1 MSLLNQLRLSSHNM
15 EKKSPKIGDIVE
27 VEIIGMQDYGA
38 FVNFTWIIHQ
48 IKKKLNK
55 KD

>member
-1 MSLLNQLRLSSHNM
+1 M

-38 FVNFTWIIHQ
+38 FVKFYLDNSSN
-48 IKKKLNK
+48 KKKLNK